1 MVELQRPTCTRLA
14 KPTKVPMTLASS
26 RYTSPLVDERGR
38 LTTDLTAQYLDEI
51 GQHELLTADDEV
63 ALAQTIEAGEEAAK
77 KLEAGVDD
85 PKERAKLRRA
95 VREGQRAK
103 DRFVSANLR
112 LVISNARKYAS
123 SKIELLDLIQ
133 EGNLGLIRA
142 VEKFDWRKGFKF
154 STYAT
159 WWIRQAMT
167 RGIAMHSRTIR
178 VPVHMHDLELQVRKT
193 TARLESELGRPPSD
207 AEIAEHSGLD
217 QEQVQ
222 KVRELVGTVS
232 METPIGEDG
241 SAELGDLI
249 PDEDTPSPEELA
261 TARDEADQVLAALAH
276 HLSERQ
282 ARILIYRYGLDGN
295 PPRTLDEIGEMFDLT
310 RERIRQLEKRALSKL
325 RHPSVS
331 LLR

>member
-1 MVELQRPTCTRLA
+1 
-14 KPTKVPMTLASS
+14 MTLASS
-26 RYTSPLVDERGR
+26 RYSSPLVDERGR

-85 PKERAKLRRA
+85 PKERVRLRRL

-159 WWIRQAMT
+159 WWIRQ
-167 RGIAMHSRTIR
+167 
-178 VPVHMHDLELQVRKT
+178 LQVRKT
-193 TARLESELGRPPSD
+193 TARLESEFGRPPSD

-249 PDEDTPSPEELA
+249 PDDDTPSPEDLA
-261 TARDEADQVLAALAH
+261 TARDEADQVLDALAH

-282 ARILIYRYGLDGN
+282 ARILIFRYGLDGN